1 MMTDNE
7 KQEWVELQNELAETQ
22 AELEKLLE
30 ESEKMDKEFSEA
42 FEQIMAAEIVD
53 SDENWLMGIKFIDN
67 LGICAKYRDYH
78 RFRNSGFGTKTGER
92 MPQTVKAQKEKAEEY
107 RWEQSQ

>member
-1 MMTDNE
+1 MMTDKE
-7 KQEWVELQNELAETQ
+7 KQEWADLQKELVETQ

-53 SDENWLMGIKFIDN
+53 SDENWLMGVKLIDN
-67 LGICAKYRDYH
+67 L
-78 RFRNSGFGTKTGER
+78 
-92 MPQTVKAQKEKAEEY
+92 
-107 RWEQSQ
+107 